1 MEKMPA
7 WADVVLVPLIS
18 LLLAAAISALV
29 IMGIGEDPVA
39 AVKMMVSGA
48 LGSTYGWGYTLYY
61 ATNFMFTG
69 LAVSVAFHAKMFNIG
84 GEGQAMIGGLG
95 VALMALFIPWP
106 HWSLALI
113 FCSIGGAVF
122 GALWALIPAILQAKR
137 GSHIVITTIMFN
149 FMAAALLELSF
160 GQYFAPC

>member
-29 IMGIGEDPVA
+29 IMAIGEDPVA

-84 GEGQAMIGGLG
+84 GEGQAMIG
-95 VALMALFIPWP
+95 A
-106 HWSLALI
+106 
-113 FCSIGGAVF
+113 
-122 GALWALIPAILQAKR
+122 
-137 GSHIVITTIMFN
+137 
-149 FMAAALLELSF
+149 
-160 GQYFAPC
+160 

>member
-1 MEKMPA
+1 MMEKMPA

-29 IMGIGEDPVA
+29 IMAIGEDPVA

-95 VALMALFIPWP
+95 VALMA
-106 HWSLALI
+106 
-113 FCSIGGAVF
+113 
-122 GALWALIPAILQAKR
+122 
-137 GSHIVITTIMFN
+137 
-149 FMAAALLELSF
+149 
-160 GQYFAPC
+160 